1 METRGN
7 TAKTTALK
15 MGLAGA
21 NFAQIAAGGK
31 LPDGFHLLRFA
42 ECFEVTPEE
51 ILGVKMRVKLDSN
64 PPPDA
69 ETAQRWRCKPTVAAQ
84 RRRRCPPTH
93 SENMAQG
100 SDVGGAAFVF

>member
-1 METRGN
+1 LMETRGN

-15 MGLAGA
+15 MGLAGT

-64 PPPDA
+64 PPP
-69 ETAQRWRCKPTVAAQ
+69 WRRNRPTMAVQANS
-84 RRRRCPPTH
+84 RRVKTKGMPADSLRKYGP
-93 SENMAQG
+93 G
-100 SDVGGAAFVF
+100 F